1 MSDDFRVQWSVSL
14 PPAAQYAKGD
24 MLNIRGE
31 SVEEVEA
38 LFDAILEDG
47 FIGKASSVADLLRKA
62 QVVTEAPAGNSRPAD
77 EVGAKRAEKSEESG
91 PPASSTDRFCEH
103 GKMEYKAPF
112 TSRGGKAISASYNC
126 PLGYKNPAAC
136 KTQWAD

>member
-1 MSDDFRVQWSVSL
+1 MADEFKVQWSVSL

-31 SVEEVEA
+31 TVGEVQA
-38 LFDAILEDG
+38 LFDDILDG
-47 FIGKASSVADLLRKA
+47 DFIDKASSVADLLRKA
-62 QVVTEAPAGNSRPAD
+62 QVVTETPAARPAD
-77 EVGAKRAEKSEESG
+77 EVGAKRAEREESA
-91 PPASSTDRFCEH
+91 PPASSTDRFCDH
-103 GKMEYKAPF
+103 GKMEFKAAF

-126 PLGYKNPAAC
+126 PLGYKNPNAC

>member
-1 MSDDFRVQWSVSL
+1 MSEEFKVQWSVSL

-24 MLNIRGE
+24 MLNIRGA

-38 LFDAILEDG
+38 LFDEVLSGD

-62 QVVTEAPAGNSRPAD
+62 QVVTETPRSAPAD
-77 EVGAKRAEKSEESG
+77 EVGAKREEKAAESV
-91 PPASSTDRFCEH
+91 PPASSGDRFCEH
-103 GKMEYKAPF
+103 GKMEFKAAF

-126 PLGYKNPAAC
+126 PLGYKNPASC
-136 KTQWAD
+136 KTQWVDG